1 MWHPPWGTCV
11 TCKWDRLCQQ
21 QTARRCPP
29 PQSITTKT
37 EVIFTSITCHRHSAG
52 EKMCNHPFSITL
64 QKNHKPFSLSFFFS
78 LNKEKQA
85 QIQISNIVPV
95 ISLPQVYWRKT
106 HPRGHWV
113 LINSDEERDPSESF
127 NRLWGSEM
135 SEWSRLCI
143 SQVLLSPIKIP
154 RQLTGNV

>member
-64 QKNHKPFSLSFFFS
+64 QKNHKPFSLSFFFLWIKKS
-78 LNKEKQA
+78 RRKYKFPISCLSFHCHKSIEEKP
-85 QIQISNIVPV
+85 IHEVTEFWLIPMRNV
-95 ISLPQVYWRKT
+95 IRQRVSIGCEVQRCHSDLDSVS
-106 HPRGHWV
+106 PR
-113 LINSDEERDPSESF
+113 SF
-127 NRLWGSEM
+127 SHL
-135 SEWSRLCI
+135 
-143 SQVLLSPIKIP
+143 
-154 RQLTGNV
+154 

>member
-64 QKNHKPFSLSFFFS
+64 QKNHKPFSLSFFFF
-78 LNKEKQA
+78 LWIKKKQA
-85 QIQISNIVPV
+85 QIQISNIGPV

-113 LINSDEERDPSESF
+113 LINSDVGTWSVRVSIGCEVQRCHSDLDSVSPRSF
-127 NRLWGSEM
+127 SHLEKS
-135 SEWSRLCI
+135 L
-143 SQVLLSPIKIP
+143 
-154 RQLTGNV
+154 GN